1 VHLLLEQ
8 KKKRVVI
15 TVRDSGVGIA
25 TEEQSKIFERF
36 YRVDQARGREMGGAG
51 LGLSIA
57 EWIVGQHRGSIEVQS
72 SPGRGSVFQVELP
85 VAVLPVQSPIPV

>member
-1 VHLLLEQ
+1 M
-8 KKKRVVI
+8 

-25 TEEQSKIFERF
+25 TEEQSRIFEGF
-36 YRVDQARGREMGGAG
+36 YRVDKARGREMEGAG

-85 VAVLPVQSPIPV
+85 VAVLAVQGPIPV

>member
-1 VHLLLEQ
+1 
-8 KKKRVVI
+8 
-15 TVRDSGVGIA
+15 
-25 TEEQSKIFERF
+25 
-36 YRVDQARGREMGGAG
+36 MGGAG

-85 VAVLPVQSPIPV
+85 VAVLAVQGPIPV

>member
-1 VHLLLEQ
+1 ME
-8 KKKRVVI
+8 
-15 TVRDSGVGIA
+15 
-25 TEEQSKIFERF
+25 
-36 YRVDQARGREMGGAG
+36 GAG

-85 VAVLPVQSPIPV
+85 VPFSRFKALFLFDLAVLGKALLKSVRIVHENV